1 MWDPTVELTRRELHE
16 EWFVEPEEEERD
28 APPPPETLLEIEVEE
43 PIPAFAEPDEGPE
56 PAPQ

>member
-28 APPPPETLLEIEVEE
+28 APPPPETLPEAEVEE
-43 PIPAFAEPDEGPE
+43 LIQPTDEPEEAPE
-56 PAPQ
+56 PAA

>member
-28 APPPPETLLEIEVEE
+28 APPPPETLSDAEVAELIQPPAEAEE
-43 PIPAFAEPDEGPE
+43 APE
-56 PAPQ
+56 PAA

>member
-28 APPPPETLLEIEVEE
+28 APPPPETLPEAEE
-43 PIPAFAEPDEGPE
+43 PIPAFAEPEKGPE
-56 PAPQ
+56 PASQ

>member
-28 APPPPETLLEIEVEE
+28 APPPPETLLEAEE
-43 PIPAFAEPDEGPE
+43 PIPAFAEPEKGPE
-56 PAPQ
+56 PASQ